1 MGGRLRMTA
10 GLPPHPDPS
19 PPVGGRG
26 DPHEST
32 LSFFWNPRP
41 PPGGEGRVRGVP
53 AVTVCLLAAALALS
67 ACGKK
72 GDLEQR
78 EGVKPV
84 YPRTY
89 PTR

>member
-1 MGGRLRMTA
+1 MAQL
-10 GLPPHPDPS
+10 
-19 PPVGGRG
+19 
-26 DPHEST
+26 
-32 LSFFWNPRP
+32 F
-41 PPGGEGRVRGVP
+41 RVRR
-53 AVTVCLLAAALALS
+53 AATVTVCILAAALALS

>member
-1 MGGRLRMTA
+1 MGRRLRMIT
-10 GLPPHPDPS
+10 GFPPHPDPS
-19 PPVGGRG
+19 PSVEGRG
-26 DPHEST
+26 AP
-32 LSFFWNPRP
+32 
-41 PPGGEGRVRGVP
+41 VV
-53 AVTVCLLAAALALS
+53 VVCVLAAALALS

-72 GDLEQR
+72 GELEQR

>member
-1 MGGRLRMTA
+1 MAQL
-10 GLPPHPDPS
+10 
-19 PPVGGRG
+19 
-26 DPHEST
+26 
-32 LSFFWNPRP
+32 FC
-41 PPGGEGRVRGVP
+41 VRR
-53 AVTVCLLAAALALS
+53 AATVTVCILAAALALS

-72 GDLEQR
+72 GELEQR